1 MVGSVEDKRCPY
13 CGAQVAADALFCPR
27 DGKPLNADAAR
38 ASSIAADPFVG
49 MTLEGQILIEQPIG
63 SGTMGRV
70 YRAFQSGVERD
81 VAVKI
86 LRAELTRDAEAVTR
100 FHREA
105 EIASRLT
112 HPNVVQVLM
121 SGSLPVAHDGEQPS
135 LYLVMEHLSGI
146 SLLSAFAAAGAGPGE
161 RALPLGRSLHI
172 MLQVCDAVAEAHA
185 LGIIHRDIK
194 PENVM
199 LINRGSVRDYV
210 KVLDFGMARLLDGR
224 ATLTDAGLIFGS
236 AAYISPEGAMGERVG
251 PAADVYTISTVLYEC
266 LAGRVPFTSES
277 PVKLLLD
284 HAQEP
289 APELLDIER
298 ASYVPKPIA
307 DVIMANLAKDP
318 ADRAAD
324 AGQLADQLIEA
335 AKRCG
340 IELEPPSHR
349 GDVASG
355 PAIRLAPKIPTKDLA
370 VAVARARQEHADEQ
384 APVSP
389 QRSEPPPADDS
400 SPSGD
405 PPPPDDSEETH
416 PPASDDLQATDLPQP
431 DDGPPSSAPRSS
443 LPSIS
448 GFRAGPRPAS
458 LLLVAVVALALLV
471 VGYLFGRNTGKE
483 DEGALAR
490 AMAETRQLA
499 SKRHWS
505 APPKRNVEALLA
517 QIERRWPAEPRARL
531 LRREMA
537 ERLLADGL
545 RLKYAGRVSEARQ
558 RVRLALELNPQ
569 LDVASKLLGELDKRS
584 RKGADEAPVD
594 GGKAP

>member
-340 IELEPPSHR
+340 IELEPPSLR

-416 PPASDDLQATDLPQP
+416 PPASDDLQATDLRFSC
-431 DDGPPSSAPRSS
+431 GTA
-443 LPSIS
+443 
-448 GFRAGPRPAS
+448 AGEPA
-458 LLLVAVVALALLV
+458 ARCR
-471 VGYLFGRNTGKE
+471 GRL
-483 DEGALAR
+483 GA
-490 AMAETRQLA
+490 
-499 SKRHWS
+499 
-505 APPKRNVEALLA
+505 
-517 QIERRWPAEPRARL
+517 
-531 LRREMA
+531 
-537 ERLLADGL
+537 
-545 RLKYAGRVSEARQ
+545 AGRGLPIRAKHGQ
-558 RVRLALELNPQ
+558 
-569 LDVASKLLGELDKRS
+569 
-584 RKGADEAPVD
+584 
-594 GGKAP
+594 GG